1 MKEELQ
7 LHQQETVAS
16 CKSKVSQVICI
27 QEITCN
33 IRLQLQKVSSDIAKV
48 QMKQSEAKEGLR
60 RQGEQLHSHATALKQ
75 HDLELKLAETHL
87 ETLQQQHHSFTARLN
102 YKTEMIK
109 VVLSE
114 QEIAQK
120 KLNETESTISAIAA
134 GKSQITKELDK
145 TGQLIR
151 ELSVIETETAGSV
164 SSLQGQVGQV
174 KSDVEK
180 IQDAALL
187 RHKSS
192 EFYNI

>member
-1 MKEELQ
+1 M
-7 LHQQETVAS
+7 
-16 CKSKVSQVICI
+16 
-27 QEITCN
+27 
-33 IRLQLQKVSSDIAKV
+33 
-48 QMKQSEAKEGLR
+48 
-60 RQGEQLHSHATALKQ
+60 
-75 HDLELKLAETHL
+75 
-87 ETLQQQHHSFTARLN
+87 
-102 YKTEMIK
+102 
-109 VVLSE
+109 VLSE